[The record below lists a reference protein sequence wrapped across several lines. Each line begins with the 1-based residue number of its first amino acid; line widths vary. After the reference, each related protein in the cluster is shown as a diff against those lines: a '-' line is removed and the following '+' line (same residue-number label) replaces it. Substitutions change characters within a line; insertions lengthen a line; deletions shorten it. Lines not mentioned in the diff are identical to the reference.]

1 MSLTASAP
9 ATSALS
15 PARRWSLL
23 FTVAAGLLLVTL
35 DNSVLYTALPTL
47 ASELAASDSQQLW
60 IINAYPLVMAGLLL
74 GAGTLGDRIGHRRM
88 FLIGLLAFGAASLAA
103 AFAQSAGQLIGAR
116 AALAVGAAAMMPA
129 TLALI
134 GLTFHEERERNIAIA
149 IWGSVAIIGAA
160 LGPIIGGLLLARF
173 WWGSVFLVNV
183 PVVVLA
189 FIATLVLAPKGVPDS
204 SRRWDLLS
212 SLLALGALSGLVLG
226 IKSVIAAPP
235 AWATAAIATTV
246 ALIAAAAFVR
256 RQRVLPYPLL
266 DFAIFRNPAFLSGTL
281 AAVFTLF
288 ALAGLQLVTTQRFQ
302 LVAGFSP
309 LQAGLLVS
317 VAAIGSLPSALLGG
331 SFLHRVGLRPLI
343 SGGLAC
349 GAVGVT
355 VVALGF
361 PHGLGWVIA
370 GMALTG
376 VGMGATISVAS
387 TAIIGNAPADRA
399 GMASSVEE
407 VAYEFGGLLAVAIL
421 GSLAAALYSAF
432 LPADAALPAAAREG
446 IGQALQLAG
455 DGAPVWLGDVHAA
468 YDRGYQL
475 VLGVVAAALAI
486 GAVLTALLLRRVH
499 GGRVGTSIA
508 VH

>member
-1 MSLTASAP
+1 
-9 ATSALS
+9 
-15 PARRWSLL
+15 
-23 FTVAAGLLLVTL
+23 
-35 DNSVLYTALPTL
+35 
-47 ASELAASDSQQLW
+47 
-60 IINAYPLVMAGLLL
+60 
-74 GAGTLGDRIGHRRM
+74 
-88 FLIGLLAFGAASLAA
+88 
-103 AFAQSAGQLIGAR
+103 
-116 AALAVGAAAMMPA
+116 MMPA

-317 VAAIGSLPSALLGG
+317 VAAMGSLPSALLGG

-421 GSLAAALYSAF
+421 GSLAAALYTAF

-455 DGAPVWLGDVHAA
+455 NGAPAWLGDVHAA

-475 VLGVVAAALAI
+475 VLVVVAAALAI
-486 GAVLTALLLRRVH
+486 GALITALLLRGVR
-499 GGRVGTSIA
+499 GGRVGAPIA